1 MKGFLPLLKKE
12 IKEQIRTHRLL
23 IVGGVFLFFSLTA
36 VLSLVYLPE
45 IIKMSGQDLQISI
58 PPVTAV
64 QALGEFSSTMVQMG
78 VFVMTLIAMGTVAN
92 EVKHGT
98 ALLTLSKP
106 VSRGAFIG
114 AKFVALNLTLLISL
128 WFSAI
133 VSYAYTVWLIGSTPF
148 GPFVIL
154 TLLLSLFLIL
164 CVAVTLL
171 FSTLFKSSLAAGG
184 LALGVIIAQGIFSSL
199 PVVGDYFPGKLTGW
213 GINLVNGAGKNYWW
227 ALLIT
232 LVLIALCLVLAQ
244 RNLKNKE
251 M

>member
-1 MKGFLPLLKKE
+1 MKGFLTLLKKE

-23 IVGGVFLFFSLTA
+23 IVGGVIFFFALTSI
-36 VLSLVYLPE
+36 LSVAYLPE
-45 IIKMSGQDLQISI
+45 LLKMAGPDLGITM
-58 PPVTAV
+58 PPVTPV
-64 QALGEFSSTMVQMG
+64 QALAEFASNAMLVGIIVMV
-78 VFVMTLIAMGTVAN
+78 LIAMGSVAG

-106 VSRGAFIG
+106 VSRGAFIA
-114 AKFVALNLTLLISL
+114 AKFVALNLTMLVSV

-148 GPFVIL
+148 GPFAIL

-171 FSTLFKSSLAAGG
+171 FSTLFNNSLAAGG
-184 LALGVIIAQGIFSSL
+184 MALGIIIAQAIFSGL
-199 PVVGDYFPGKLTGW
+199 PVIGNYFPGKLTTW
-213 GINLVNGAGKNYWW
+213 GINSISGLSTGYWW
-227 ALLIT
+227 ALLIS
-232 LVLIALCLVLAQ
+232 VILIVLCLVLAQ
-244 RNLKNKE
+244 RKLKNKE

>member
-78 VFVMTLIAMGTVAN
+78 VFVMTLIAMGMIAN

-199 PVVGDYFPGKLTGW
+199 PVIGDYFPGKLTGW
-213 GINLVNGAGKNYWW
+213 GINLLSGIGKDYWW

-232 LVLIALCLVLAQ
+232 LVLIAVCLLLAQ